1 MIRACDAAGDVGQW
15 QQYLTPGSLTFFF
28 AAAPTAAAEAPG
40 PSFRLAAPSAGAA
53 LVSADASCAGS
64 AFAAY
69 FFLASV
75 QAQSSCEA
83 GSTGAPGRH
92 DRQHAVQRS
101 ASCCASWIHDCVLLP
116 SSAPTSGVGGCR
128 LRSPPRTC

>member
-69 FFLASV
+69 FFLASME
-75 QAQSSCEA
+75 AQSSCEA
-83 GSTGAPGRH
+83 GSTGAPR
-92 DRQHAVQRS
+92 APRS
-101 ASCCASWIHDCVLLP
+101 AFSAKICSFRCWIV
-116 SSAPTSGVGGCR
+116 VFCR
-128 LRSPPRTC
+128 LG